1 MHSPFFLH
9 PQLLP
14 RLVRYLNRHP
24 ALSYAFAPDCVGS
37 ASQGPRADEGA
48 RERFDELPVAL
59 DWLARRGAEVTPDEL
74 WSTLAPLL
82 VDLAGNSHRAEL
94 NVEKLFNPYLPGRGR
109 MGVVELRAL
118 RMPPTPD
125 RLVALAALFRAIAAR
140 LAVSPYEEPLLDW
153 GPRLHGEWALP
164 FFQRED
170 LETVLLD
177 LETHGLGLGPLLRAE
192 ILRGPEP
199 WAEISLGNSTLEL
212 TPALSFWPLFG
223 DVASQ
228 ESAGSRFVDSSSSRL
243 QILVRSEDGQ
253 ARGTVS
259 AHGWHVPLRTLPG
272 GRQAIGI
279 VTWRAFAPRPGLHPG
294 VPPCDPLVLE
304 WTTPQGQRRIALH
317 GWNPLSGAYDGLPLD
332 AAEAR
337 RRRLA
342 RVVITPLAAPTP
354 AHTSEAG
361 GFGLDLRAPSAPPPK
376 LPA

>member
-1 MHSPFFLH
+1 MELEEGPVAPPAPGPREAWLTVTPDPGVVEVNSAPAHDLATFARWCEATYAAAREAGLSPSRFRFNGEATDSGGGRQITLGGPSTVHSPFFLH

-177 LETHGLGLGPLLRAE
+177 PRPMAWGSAHSFAPRSSGSRAVG
-192 ILRGPEP
+192 R
-199 WAEISLGNSTLEL
+199 ISLGNSTLEL

-228 ESAGSRFVDSSSSRL
+228 ESAGSRFVDSALPASKSSS
-243 QILVRSEDGQ
+243 
-253 ARGTVS
+253 
-259 AHGWHVPLRTLPG
+259 
-272 GRQAIGI
+272 
-279 VTWRAFAPRPGLHPG
+279 
-294 VPPCDPLVLE
+294 
-304 WTTPQGQRRIALH
+304 
-317 GWNPLSGAYDGLPLD
+317 
-332 AAEAR
+332 AR
-337 RRRLA
+337 RTDKPEEPSRPTVGTCRCEPCPAGARR
-342 RVVITPLAAPTP
+342 
-354 AHTSEAG
+354 
-361 GFGLDLRAPSAPPPK
+361 SAS
-376 LPA
+376 